1 MQDQFINNKINHI
14 ELDGVI
20 TIFISVILICI
31 ISIVLVLTEG
41 ARMRAS
47 KLYYRIANNCAM
59 DSMLSLYHLPLWENY
74 HIFGLEY
81 NNEEMLKDEFYSF
94 LKVHSEDNDGS
105 LIENWFPAIL
115 VKDKISLSVEQ
126 VIEKKNL
133 LSEINDY
140 TKLSLIGKGIDF
152 LSKQI
157 DIKNE
162 SDIENLSNI
171 LKSAFDN
178 VASTSPNE
186 SKQLSK
192 LTKEYNLEKELVSLN
207 KLLTNISKTIKTANE
222 QIKQLQG
229 SRNYTSFLQHA
240 KQVIT
245 NINSIYDSVNKFLVE
260 IDITNNKLDKYYEKF
275 ETDKLSLSPDGIAII
290 EEHLSTY
297 KKALDNCT
305 NQNSVIDQIFDETDN
320 LKNLLT
326 GVIEEIEDFIS
337 SLSDM
342 DSSEKADAK
351 KEFNEYIKEVAE
363 EIELL
368 TYFNFDQNVNE
379 EEKNKY
385 LNILEIINN
394 GFIDLILP
402 KDNKISKSDVNY
414 SYHDL
419 SKLDDTTSLID
430 KSLINIYTFDHYNY
444 YNRTLIDGNTPYSK
458 STRLEIE
465 HLISSKNSDYDSIKE
480 CLNELFLIRSGMNL
494 LYLYSSY
501 EKRTEAFNIAS
512 IIAPAAPLLVP
523 VIEASLLLVWA
534 SARAIIDLKNLLNC
548 GKVPV
553 IHTDETF
560 ALSLSGVINVF
571 KNNFE
576 VNDEHGLNYRDYL
589 RILFYVKCLLYQKD
603 IYTRM
608 INLIEYNI
616 KNNLPNEKHKQNNFN
631 FTKLAYKI
639 NTKSTYKTK
648 YIFSNLNIMSQFN
661 LNKFDGTYELNF
673 ESSNSYENSILR
685 GN

>member
-81 NNEEMLKDEFYSF
+81 NNEEMLKDEFYNF
-94 LKVHSEDNDGS
+94 LKVHSEGNDES

-115 VKDKISLSVEQ
+115 VKDKVSLSVEQ

-162 SDIENLSNI
+162 SDIENLGNI

-207 KLLTNISKTIKTANE
+207 KLLTNISKTIITANE

-240 KQVIT
+240 KQAIT

-290 EEHLSTY
+290 EEHLSTN

-326 GVIEEIEDFIS
+326 GVIEEIENFIN
-337 SLSDM
+337 SLIDM

-394 GFIDLILP
+394 GFVDLILP

-419 SKLDDTTSLID
+419 SKLDDITSLID

-512 IIAPAAPLLVP
+512 IITPAAPLLVP

-553 IHTDETF
+553 MHTDETF

-589 RILFYVKCLLYQKD
+589 RILFYVKCLLKQKD
-603 IYTRM
+603 IYSRM

-616 KNNLPNEKHKQNNFN
+616 KNNPPNEKHKQNNFN